1 MAFCKYCGKELEDG
15 ETCTCKRSKKHA
27 DEEAAAPSR
36 EHIKADKTPEG
47 KTKAILITVC
57 VVVVLALIAALVLVI
72 MGWVNAY
79 KKPVKNMVKG
89 INRGNTQLIIDS
101 MYTDAQESELKV
113 RAKDKGLEWT
123 GYLND
128 NDKTIDTIRKSKNIK
143 KIKADVTAKEKLDGS
158 NLSQIEK
165 YYKDSSGEE
174 VKKACRVEVK
184 FTVKYKDGEKTE
196 KGWMT
201 VAKIKD
207 GGWVYCPEGS
217 DQFSFMDLT
226 TLL

>member
-1 MAFCKYCGKELEDG
+1 
-15 ETCTCKRSKKHA
+15 
-27 DEEAAAPSR
+27 
-36 EHIKADKTPEG
+36 
-47 KTKAILITVC
+47 
-57 VVVVLALIAALVLVI
+57 
-72 MGWVNAY
+72 
-79 KKPVKNMVKG
+79 
-89 INRGNTQLIIDS
+89 